1 MPDSSRPTESPR
13 ITMRFHDL
21 TFPQIRQIPRDRT
34 VVVAPIA
41 ACEQHSLHLPTF
53 TDTLLVTAVAEGA
66 EKQASD
72 EILLLPTLWF
82 GASHHHLRF
91 GATLS
96 ASVDTH
102 IDMLCELVRPLL
114 DDGFLRLLILNG
126 HGGNID
132 TMQTALRRLQPN
144 YRDRTLAA
152 ASYWDL
158 AQQELAALAQG
169 PRKTMGHACEFETSM
184 VLALR
189 PDLVRKDQIK
199 NDLET
204 TDPALRGL
212 YIADDMRQRT
222 DHGAVGYCELAETEK
237 GRRMIAVAAARV
249 VEVARALLKRKLPT

>member
-1 MPDSSRPTESPR
+1 
-13 ITMRFHDL
+13 MRFHDM
-21 TFPQIRQIPRDRT
+21 TFPELRAVDCERV

-66 EKQASD
+66 EQLAPS

-102 IDMLCELVRPLL
+102 IDMLCDLVTPLL
-114 DDGFLRLLILNG
+114 DDGFVRLLILNG

-132 TMQTALRRLQPN
+132 TMQTALRRLQPA
-144 YRDRTLAA
+144 YRERILSA

-158 AQQELAALAQG
+158 AQAELAAIAEG
-169 PRKTMGHACEFETSM
+169 PRQVMGHACEFETSM
-184 VLALR
+184 VMALR
-189 PDLVRKDQIK
+189 PDLVRTDKIQ
-199 NDLET
+199 NDLEAN
-204 TDPALRGL
+204 DPALRGL
-212 YIADDMRQRT
+212 YLADDMRQRT
-222 DHGAVGYCELAETEK
+222 DHGAVGYCELATPEK
-237 GRRMIAVAAARV
+237 GRRMIDAAARRV
-249 VEVARALLKRKLPT
+249 VEVARALLARKVPV